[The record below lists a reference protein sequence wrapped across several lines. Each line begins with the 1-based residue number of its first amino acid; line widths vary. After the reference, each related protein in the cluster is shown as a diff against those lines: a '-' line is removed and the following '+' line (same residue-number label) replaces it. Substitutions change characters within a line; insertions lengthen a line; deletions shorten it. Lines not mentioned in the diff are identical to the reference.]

1 MKRIFLILIF
11 VSYSVCSYSQSSII
25 FSIDNPLTTIFKPK
39 YEFKDYQIPLKFVSR
54 ITGIY
59 SGFEMVFSESTE
71 NNEFYEFK
79 IMLPFNEKF
88 YINEPKNQENNCL
101 ISDGALP
108 IVFTD
113 KDFLDGIYIKYLD
126 KKIYPVITL
135 RKYVRNDIN
144 VLSIT
149 DYIEFKSFNLIFYNF
164 KCDNNNIYMK
174 AELKGWVNFS
184 SENYDAPY
192 CVTAVIEIVDEYL
205 YTTFVD

>member
-11 VSYSVCSYSQSSII
+11 VLFSVSSYSQSRII
-25 FSIDNPLTTIFKPK
+25 FSIDNPLTAIFKPK
-39 YEFKDYQIPLKFVSR
+39 YEFKDYQIPVKLISVIK
-54 ITGIY
+54 GIY

-71 NNEFYEFK
+71 NNEFYEFE

-88 YINEPKNQENNCL
+88 YIKGYKNQENNCL
-101 ISDGALP
+101 IYDGTLP

-113 KDFLDGIYIKYLD
+113 KDFLDGIYIKRWD
-126 KKIYPVITL
+126 KKIYPIIVL

-149 DYIEFKSFNLIFYNF
+149 DYIEFKSFNLIFYDF
-164 KCDNNNIYMK
+164 KCDNDNIYIK

-192 CVTAVIEIVDEYL
+192 CITAVIEIVNEYL
-205 YTTFVD
+205 NTTFVD